1 VTAWPEAVERV
12 AAALREAQVEA
23 RIEEFA
29 EGTATAQ
36 EAADAVGCKLAQIV
50 KSLVFVAGDTVA
62 VVLVPGDRRA
72 DSAKIAAALG
82 EDEARIASPDE
93 VRAVTGFEPGAVA
106 PFPLPHVERI
116 LLDRALLTQP
126 ELWIGS
132 GSSRHLAAL
141 RPADLLRM
149 TRATT
154 VDAAQRA
161 G

>member
-1 VTAWPEAVERV
+1 MSAWPEPVERV
-12 AAALREAQVEA
+12 AAALREAEIEA

-29 EGTATAQ
+29 AGTATAQ

-50 KSLVFVAGDTVA
+50 KSLVFVAGDAVA

-72 DSAKIAAALG
+72 DTEKVAAALG
-82 EDEARIASPDE
+82 AASAKVAAPDE
-93 VRAVTGFEPGAVA
+93 VRALTGFEPGAVA
-106 PFPLPHVERI
+106 PFPLPHIEHVF
-116 LLDRALLTQP
+116 LDRALLTQP

-132 GSSRHLAAL
+132 GSSRHLAAI
-141 RPADLLRM
+141 RPADLLRVA
-149 TRATT
+149 RAVP